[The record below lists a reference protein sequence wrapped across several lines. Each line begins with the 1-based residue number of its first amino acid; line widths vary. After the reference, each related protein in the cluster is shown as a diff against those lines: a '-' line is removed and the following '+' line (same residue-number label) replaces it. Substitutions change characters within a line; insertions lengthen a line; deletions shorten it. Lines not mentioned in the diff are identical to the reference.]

1 LLLLLAVAIA
11 FLGVTPHPLD
21 DHFHYQRFI
30 EALAQGRIDLTIPGF
45 HGSDF
50 LSVIVH
56 LLTGSAISQIYAQII
71 FAIFLLPVVFAAA
84 KVVYEDEESAVALM
98 LAVAMMPFVLFAGL
112 RGWTGASF
120 ALFFFSSVAC
130 AKRFPWLSGVFLA
143 LAITTKPFAIGLIP
157 LLLWIQRDALRWR
170 RWLPVLT
177 GMALAGIYVALQYV
191 QAGHIIVGAHAD
203 LNQSNI
209 FQGPER
215 IALNIAHAVQ
225 ILFSVHNYY
234 FPDPS
239 LTGAGNMM
247 HTTPVFVFLALLA
260 LLVPAGSSKVPF
272 PRLALLYG
280 AAVSFG
286 LNALLDHMDHYY
298 MEAGLYLLILAAIPV
313 MMRSPVWIPVAFG
326 TLHFQWL
333 YFFLEF
339 RELYSLHPLIF
350 IIPITVDLLLAL
362 LWFPR
367 IIAAIVDMVR
377 TPSS

>member
-1 LLLLLAVAIA
+1 
-11 FLGVTPHPLD
+11 
-21 DHFHYQRFI
+21 
-30 EALAQGRIDLTIPGF
+30 
-45 HGSDF
+45 
-50 LSVIVH
+50 
-56 LLTGSAISQIYAQII
+56 
-71 FAIFLLPVVFAAA
+71 
-84 KVVYEDEESAVALM
+84 
-98 LAVAMMPFVLFAGL
+98 
-112 RGWTGASF
+112 
-120 ALFFFSSVAC
+120 
-130 AKRFPWLSGVFLA
+130 
-143 LAITTKPFAIGLIP
+143 
-157 LLLWIQRDALRWR
+157 
-170 RWLPVLT
+170 
-177 GMALAGIYVALQYV
+177 V